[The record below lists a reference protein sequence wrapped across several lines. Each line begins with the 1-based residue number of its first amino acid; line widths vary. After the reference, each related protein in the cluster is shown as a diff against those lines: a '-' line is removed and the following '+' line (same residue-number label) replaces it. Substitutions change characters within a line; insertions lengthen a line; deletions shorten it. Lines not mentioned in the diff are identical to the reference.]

1 MKTQAMGWLAM
12 AVVAAG
18 MNASYHQG
26 GMRWAHQI
34 VDQVGYRTSAVIALA
49 TGNAEQFLAEARL
62 AKSEVVNER
71 IQAEQ
76 IQARNEVSSCPFEK
90 ALTRV
95 QDRIAHSQERFERL
109 GDRFNDRVS
118 DRFHAAI
125 SAREAKERAQVEV
138 QSARMEA
145 QRDRLEA
152 QLAKMRMPAVDV
164 NVVAPMPTVEACPR
178 IRVSVPRIPEIKIPS
193 MPDLH
198 IDIPGTGTI

>member
-34 VDQVGYRTSAVIALA
+34 VDQAGYRTSAVIALA
-49 TGNAEQFLAEARL
+49 TGNAEQFLAEAQL
-62 AKSEVVNER
+62 AKAQVVNER

-76 IQARNEVSSCPFEK
+76 IQAKNEVSSCPFEK

-109 GDRFNDRVS
+109 GDRFNDRVN
-118 DRFHAAI
+118 AAM

-145 QRDRLEA
+145 QRDRMEA
-152 QLAKMRMPAVDV
+152 QLAKMRIPAVAV
-164 NVVAPMPTVEACPR
+164 NVDAPMSTLDACPR